1 MAHKLC
7 AFHGLK
13 IKKYF
18 YHNSK
23 ILDFSLSFSYKHTVA
38 FSREYV
44 IDHLITEIKCW
55 GDLRGWLG
63 NSFTIS
69 FGTLWMLYCAYLL
82 SYCEERKKLRQ
93 LKNCQGDWKPVLS
106 LLALLHTAFLLF
118 QRTWAKSRLY
128 GQEEGSALPRQKVEG
143 EKAIHSGVFGVKSIT
158 HFFCLTQTLI
168 I

>member
-1 MAHKLC
+1 MGCSWSYMYIFSFFHWLFSVSFKGSIFFNPLLSGSPYFHLSLYQSVAHKLC

-23 ILDFSLSFSYKHTVA
+23 ILDFSLSFSYKYTVA

-63 NSFTIS
+63 NLHCIIWYP
-69 FGTLWMLYCAYLL
+69 LNVVLCLL
-82 SYCEERKKLRQ
+82 IKLLQ
-93 LKNCQGDWKPVLS
+93 
-106 LLALLHTAFLLF
+106 
-118 QRTWAKSRLY
+118 
-128 GQEEGSALPRQKVEG
+128 G
-143 EKAIHSGVFGVKSIT
+143 EKEIKET
-158 HFFCLTQTLI
+158 
-168 I
+168 